1 MSREPIQ
8 LVYDRECPACDAYC
22 NVVRV
27 REDAGD
33 LEIVDA
39 RERSDVL
46 DEVTARGLDI
56 DEGMVLKVGD
66 ELHYGSDAIHALAR
80 LSNRSGVFNRFN
92 YWLFRSRAVSKV
104 LYPLLRFL
112 RGLMLKALG
121 RTRIN
126 NLDKPG
132 NDRF

>member
-1 MSREPIQ
+1 MSSETTK
-8 LVYDRECPACDAYC
+8 LVYDRECPACDFYC
-22 NVVRV
+22 RRV
-27 REDAGD
+27 ELREDAGD

-39 RERSDVL
+39 REHSDVL
-46 DEVTARGLDI
+46 DEITARGLDI

-66 ELHYGSDAIHALAR
+66 ELHYGSDAIHVLAR

-92 YWLFRSRAVSKV
+92 YWLFRSRAVSNV

-126 NLDKPG
+126 NLDMPG